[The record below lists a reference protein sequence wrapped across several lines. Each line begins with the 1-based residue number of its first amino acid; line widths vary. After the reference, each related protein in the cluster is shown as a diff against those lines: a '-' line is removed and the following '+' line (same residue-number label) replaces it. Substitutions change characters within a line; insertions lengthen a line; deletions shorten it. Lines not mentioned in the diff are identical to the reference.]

1 MARGRSF
8 RKDPWTVDIA
18 QQTGT
23 EQNRHGKESPSSKE
37 IQIGESAL

>member
-1 MARGRSF
+1 MPLGRSF
-8 RKDPWTVDIA
+8 RKDPLTLDIA

-37 IQIGESAL
+37 IQIEESAL